1 MKHLFLLLLSRVLLK
16 LTLQK
21 SSIFGNF
28 AAPKG
33 LGMIKRLNDR
43 SLKLKQN
50 IYVYFYMISFD
61 KNELYICRQFLAI
74 LLSPKAQAYKK
85 DSMTEVLESYETFIF
100 TSTQQSLININSTKV
115 IIFFGNF
122 AIPKGLS
129 ISKRING
136 RSLKIL

>member
-1 MKHLFLLLLSRVLLK
+1 MSCTKVVNFYAK
-16 LTLQK
+16 LA
-21 SSIFGNF
+21 IFGNF

-100 TSTQQSLININSTKV
+100 TSTQ
-115 IIFFGNF
+115 
-122 AIPKGLS
+122 
-129 ISKRING
+129 
-136 RSLKIL
+136 